1 MDSVYAVI
9 MAGGRG
15 ERFWPLSTS
24 KRPKQ
29 LHDLVGDK
37 TLIAQAVERLEGL
50 IPIERIFVITNS
62 DIVDATLAAAPK
74 LKPENVIG
82 EPFGRDTAAA
92 VACAAAVIKSRDD
105 QAVFAILTADQ
116 VMGDVKRFQATLRT
130 GLQLASE
137 NDILVTIGIQP
148 TFPSTGFG
156 YIESGDVYAEKETVI
171 FRIAKRF
178 IEKPDI
184 DRATAYLETGQFF
197 WNAGMFIWSVDSLEK
212 ALRKYSPETFSL
224 MESLKDYADQDEIQK
239 GMQVLYPKIEKIS
252 IDYALMEKADNIVMA
267 CGNFDWDDL
276 GTWTSLENHFK
287 QDKNKNTLIGNIST
301 LNSKSN
307 IVYSKD
313 RYTALLDVEDLIV
326 IHGDGV
332 TMICPKN
339 SSQSV
344 KNILA
349 KINKDHPD
357 SGLI

>member
-82 EPFGRDTAAA
+82 EPVGRDTAAA
-92 VACAAAVIKSRDD
+92 VACAAAIVKSRND

-116 VMGDVKRFQATLRT
+116 VMGDVKRFQVTLRT

-212 ALRKYSPETFSL
+212 ALRKYSPETFLL

-239 GMQVLYPKIEKIS
+239 GMQALYPKFEKIS

-344 KNILA
+344 KNIVA
-349 KINKDHPD
+349 KITKDHPD